1 MKFDFTLGLFAGEV
15 LSKWV
20 KTHTQRLWNTIS
32 QHGSSLEDMEVVVM
46 LWMWVGT
53 ILHAVL
59 WHEFLV
65 CLPCR

>member
-15 LSKWV
+15 LSEWV

-32 QHGSSLEDMEVVVM
+32 QHGSSLKDMEVVVM

-59 WHEFLV
+59 WHAFLV